1 MVMAADLSCRMGWLD
16 ATLRDRIR
24 ALVEKAGLPVVSP
37 ALGTERWIGL
47 MQVDKKNAG
56 GEIQFVLLK
65 TLGEAVVTPVPMDLL
80 GATLRESSAAGQES
94 V

>member
-1 MVMAADLSCRMGWLD
+1 
-16 ATLRDRIR
+16 
-24 ALVEKAGLPVVSP
+24 
-37 ALGTERWIGL
+37 